1 MSKIRNILV
10 SLLVMAVA
18 VFTVELFAE
27 ANNTSSDFAIKRL
40 EAQTVLYTVY
50 RGPYES
56 IGSAVGELYGLAMQ
70 KKITP
75 RGPIALVYLNSPQNT
90 SPEHYLVEVRIP
102 VDANALQQA
111 GSLGPMTD
119 IKTLKA
125 TEYAVMKRQP
135 GDMDYG
141 AFYQTL
147 YGRITKEGYHRTDNA
162 IEVFTEVGMGGNYSQ
177 MKTETMV
184 PVMKTDPVKN

>member
-10 SLLVMAVA
+10 TLLVITAT

-27 ANNTSSDFAIKRL
+27 ANSEGSDFAIKKL

-56 IGSAVGELYGLAMQ
+56 MGSAVGELHGLAMQ

-75 RGPIALVYLNSPQNT
+75 RGPIALVYLNNPQST
-90 SPEHYLVEVRIP
+90 SSEHYLVEIRIP

-141 AFYQTL
+141 AFYRTL

-184 PVMKTDPVKN
+184 PVVKTTPAKN